1 MLNSHPLW
9 PAMPHLPSST
19 VSELPHMQA
28 GGEQEEVW
36 GAGFADDMRLYN
48 STLRGAQKSCDI
60 TADFHGVMGLEMACG
75 KCWVRVLEWDEQ
87 GERVQRSTEEK
98 APHERVWYRR
108 VESEEGGG
116 RRQRGEGRR
125 RGRQG

>member
-1 MLNSHPLW
+1 MDMHFWLIREHGVDPL
-9 PAMPHLPSST
+9 
-19 VSELPHMQA
+19 VVEA

-98 APHERVWYRR
+98 APHERVWCRR
-108 VESEEGGG
+108 VESEDGGRQEGRAKGGG
-116 RRQRGEGRR
+116 DMRGFRW
-125 RGRQG
+125 